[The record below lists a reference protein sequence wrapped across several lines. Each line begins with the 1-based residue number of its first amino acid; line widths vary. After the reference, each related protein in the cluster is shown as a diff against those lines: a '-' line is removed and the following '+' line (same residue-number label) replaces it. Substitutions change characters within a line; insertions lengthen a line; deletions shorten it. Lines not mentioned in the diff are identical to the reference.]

1 MKDWQAGVASSSS
14 NSSNSPSNTDLC
26 TGSRVTV
33 SITGLS
39 HDGQGVARLSERVL
53 FVAGALPGE
62 QVQVRL
68 THKARRH
75 WLAELEQV
83 LVSAPDRRR
92 PPCILAEH
100 CGGCSLQHLEDGG
113 QQHWKHQ
120 KVVDAIRRIAHLDHP
135 VAPLLAAPGGLG
147 YRNRAI
153 IPLERCEDGRLRAGF
168 YRRGTHRI
176 VNMNHCPV
184 LDPRLDALIAPLKA
198 DLEASDWPVDRDC
211 LEGGG
216 LRHLALRLG
225 SHSGE
230 LLITLVSSHDELD
243 GLEILA
249 ARWMQ
254 RWPALVG
261 VCLNLQPLPTN
272 TLLGPETRV
281 VAGRGWVEERFCDL
295 SLRISADTF
304 FQVHTQQAERVVP
317 LVLAALDGLP
327 AGVMVDAYCGIG
339 TYSLPVAAA
348 GWQVHGIELSPE
360 AVHQARTNAHQNGL
374 SERASFEAGVVS
386 ACLGEHLAHCDVL
399 FLDPPRKGLEP
410 ATLQAIV
417 ANPPAHLLYLSCDP
431 ATLARDL
438 AQLVESC
445 HYRLASLQPI
455 DFFPQTSHV
464 ETLAVLHRQAPSGG
478 AAAGLDQARS

>member
-1 MKDWQAGVASSSS
+1 MRDWQAGVASSITS
-14 NSSNSPSNTDLC
+14 NGNTNPDLSIGC
-26 TGSRVTV
+26 RVTV
-33 SITGLS
+33 SISGLS
-39 HDGQGVARLSERVL
+39 HDGQGVARLNDRVL

-62 QVQVRL
+62 QVRVRL
-68 THKARRH
+68 TQKARRH

-83 LVSAPDRRR
+83 LQPAADRRR

-100 CGGCSLQHLEDGG
+100 CGGCSLQHLEDAG

-120 KVVDAIRRIAHLDHP
+120 KVVDAVRRIAHLDHP
-135 VAPLLAAPGGLG
+135 VAPLMVAPEGLG

-184 LDPRLDALIAPLKA
+184 LDPRLDGLIAPLKA

-211 LEGGG
+211 QEGGG

-230 LLITLVSSHDELD
+230 LLITLVSSHDALD

-249 ARWMQ
+249 AQWMQ

-261 VCLNLQPLPTN
+261 VCLNLQPRPTN

-281 VAGRGWVEERFCDL
+281 VMGRGWVEERFCDL

-327 AGVMVDAYCGIG
+327 PGVMVDAYCGIG

-360 AVHQARTNAHQNGL
+360 AVHQAKTNAHENGL
-374 SERASFEAGVVS
+374 SQRASFEAGVV
-386 ACLGEHLAHCDVL
+386 ATCLGDHLVHCDVL

-464 ETLAVLHRQAPSGG
+464 ETLAVLRREAAPTS
-478 AAAGLDQARS
+478 AAADADQARN